1 MTLSQ
6 EQQPEGRRGSGSAAA
21 GQPRSRREARN
32 LERRGGV
39 DEAPEAGTHP
49 SGVVDLNASGNIWD
63 NISRRAASQLTDAAS
78 EAERKSGRR
87 VAERDEA
94 PLPEPLT
101 YATQA
106 RPNIPTYDGASR
118 ARSAAAPVAP
128 GTGSTDAPF
137 RPRSFAPGVGED
149 QPRPQPTV
157 AGLDYHTQ
165 TRTPPLR
172 SAAPTPEVESELD
185 HTLTRREIRTR
196 RETGTMPPFS
206 AADLA
211 PADAPRAASPAPVVP
226 APVVPP
232 VGAPF
237 AGKPAFEDTATAPMT
252 AVDRAELAGDRDSGF
267 RQTPRTPLRHP
278 AASVALDQAIT
289 TPEPAQPKPAPNV
302 AQELSAPVRQPPVV
316 PSPFAAEPE
325 PITGLQGFEALIAQ
339 ASAGLDAP
347 SVPATG
353 PTPVQASRVAE
364 PEPFVPTPAAEQTF
378 TPPRGHW
385 SVQAQ
390 EEDEPTPLPFDG
402 LLSRNVG
409 SSTGSNNAL
418 IMPNDPQPD
427 LMQALNSTGEILVTG
442 SLDLPRSLASTGAS
456 SDHFDSSEIDR
467 LFEAS
472 QVEHHADVA
481 PVRAARAVST
491 HTSTR
496 SVVTPATGGGMSLP
510 VILAVTA
517 GGLAVIVAGLF
528 ISGLAFG
535 WF

>member
-1 MTLSQ
+1 
-6 EQQPEGRRGSGSAAA
+6 
-21 GQPRSRREARN
+21 
-32 LERRGGV
+32 V
-39 DEAPEAGTHP
+39 
-49 SGVVDLNASGNIWD
+49 
-63 NISRRAASQLTDAAS
+63 
-78 EAERKSGRR
+78 
-87 VAERDEA
+87 
-94 PLPEPLT
+94 
-101 YATQA
+101 
-106 RPNIPTYDGASR
+106 RP
-118 ARSAAAPVAP
+118 
-128 GTGSTDAPF
+128 
-137 RPRSFAPGVGED
+137 
-149 QPRPQPTV
+149 
-157 AGLDYHTQ
+157 
-165 TRTPPLR
+165 
-172 SAAPTPEVESELD
+172 
-185 HTLTRREIRTR
+185 
-196 RETGTMPPFS
+196 
-206 AADLA
+206 A
-211 PADAPRAASPAPVVP
+211 PA
-226 APVVPP
+226 
-232 VGAPF
+232 
-237 AGKPAFEDTATAPMT
+237 
-252 AVDRAELAGDRDSGF
+252 
-267 RQTPRTPLRHP
+267 
-278 AASVALDQAIT
+278 
-289 TPEPAQPKPAPNV
+289 
-302 AQELSAPVRQPPVV
+302 V
-316 PSPFAAEPE
+316 PSPFASEPE

-353 PTPVQASRVAE
+353 PTPVQAAPHAPAVE
-364 PEPFVPTPAAEQTF
+364 PSLPTPAAEQTF

-418 IMPNDPQPD
+418 IMPTDPQPD

-496 SVVTPATGGGMSLP
+496 SVVTPHKGGGMSLP